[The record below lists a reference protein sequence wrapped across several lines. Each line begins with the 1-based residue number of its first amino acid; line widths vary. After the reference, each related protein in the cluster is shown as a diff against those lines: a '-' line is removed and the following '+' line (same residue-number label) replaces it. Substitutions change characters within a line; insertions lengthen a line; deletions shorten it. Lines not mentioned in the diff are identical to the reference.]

1 MVMTSLTT
9 STAIEAVLTF
19 LAPSAEKPRVL
30 VPTAHADRFERT
42 GTYRAVPVAIHDA
55 RGLPDPPK
63 LDREGFSLMRHSTS
77 VAEFFDPAMVKNRYY
92 PEVIDLLTR
101 ATGAVEV
108 HIFDHTVRVE
118 DEAMQRQLGLRQPVA
133 FVHNDYTEQ
142 SAIQR
147 VRDFFSP
154 EQAAH
159 LLARRLAFVNVWRSI
174 GASAERFPLAAAD
187 GRSIPLTDYVAV
199 DMVYADRTGEIYHNM
214 YSSGQRWFYFA
225 DMQTDEAML
234 LKCFD
239 SATDGRTRYT
249 AHTGF
254 ANPRAAAGTP
264 PRQSIEVRTILSFAE

>member
-1 MVMTSLTT
+1 MRMSLPHLITHYVPPNPFDLMTTPASDTITRQATRTPNPLRGSRCRKPFSPIVDAGAHLGQAVPLLQHERVQGHLLTVDLILQYGDQIAASDQLKGQQVHHPPDT
-9 STAIEAVLTF
+9 HAVPHHGQCQHDVVAASM
-19 LAPSAEKPRVL
+19 APS
-30 VPTAHADRFERT
+30 
-42 GTYRAVPVAIHDA
+42 
-55 RGLPDPPK
+55 
-63 LDREGFSLMRHSTS
+63 
-77 VAEFFDPAMVKNRYY
+77 
-92 PEVIDLLTR
+92 
-101 ATGAVEV
+101 
-108 HIFDHTVRVE
+108 
-118 DEAMQRQLGLRQPVA
+118 
-133 FVHNDYTEQ
+133 EQ

-147 VRDFFSP
+147 ERDCFSP

-199 DMVYADRTGEIYHNM
+199 DMVYANRTGEIYHNR
-214 YSSGQRWFYFA
+214 YSSGQRWFYFS

-239 SATDGRTRYT
+239 SATDDRTRYT